1 MTKAVQG
8 VECDS
13 DSMRGD
19 SDNVGYD
26 SDNVGDYND
35 NVGDDSDNAGYDGDN
50 TGYDSLC
57 PRPLSSEWAQRSS
70 RCYLVPSC
78 SGFHEISPYT
88 LHTDIHKPFNKDNAV
103 RTTNVLTC

>member
-1 MTKAVQG
+1 MTKTVQG
-8 VECDS
+8 VECES

-19 SDNVGYD
+19 SENVGYDGDNVGYDGNNVGYD
-26 SDNVGDYND
+26 SDNVGDNGD
-35 NVGDDSDNAGYDGDN
+35 NTGYDGDN

-57 PRPLSSEWAQRSS
+57 PRPLSSGWAQRSS

-88 LHTDIHKPFNKDNAV
+88 LHTDIHTNPLT
-103 RTTNVLTC
+103 RTMP